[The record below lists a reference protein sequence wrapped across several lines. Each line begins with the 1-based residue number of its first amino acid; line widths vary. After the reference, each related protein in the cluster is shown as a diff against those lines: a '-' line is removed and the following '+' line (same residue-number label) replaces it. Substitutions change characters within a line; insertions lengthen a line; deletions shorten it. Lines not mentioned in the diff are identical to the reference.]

1 MIIFMIRI
9 VFRFILVEE
18 HFASVENHILS
29 DIRSYHM
36 KVDKEIEE
44 ENQWEKDQYV
54 ISRFIPE
61 RESWS
66 LRTQVNDD
74 KDKDER

>member
-1 MIIFMIRI
+1 
-9 VFRFILVEE
+9 
-18 HFASVENHILS
+18 
-29 DIRSYHM
+29 M
-36 KVDKEIEE
+36 KVDKEIED

-74 KDKDER
+74 KDEDER